1 MACKNV
7 CTLCHRLVISQAV
20 TFAGGVLA
28 INLPAGSYRN
38 GEKYCIVVAQTIPAT
53 TTINAPVVVTIG
65 TGTAQY
71 PLTKRNCAQV
81 TACGIRT
88 RTRYATTVFTN
99 ATGGAFRLLGSPCCA
114 PSNTLTS
121 IDGTAPATAADGGGA
136 G

>member
-7 CTLCHRLVISQAV
+7 CTLCPRLVISQAV
-20 TFAGGVLA
+20 TFADGTLA
-28 INLPAGSYRN
+28 INLPAGDYRN
-38 GEKYCIVVAQTIPAT
+38 GEKYCIVVAQTIPAA

-114 PSNTLTS
+114 PNNALTS
-121 IDGTAPATAADGGGA
+121 IDGTAPAAAADGGGA